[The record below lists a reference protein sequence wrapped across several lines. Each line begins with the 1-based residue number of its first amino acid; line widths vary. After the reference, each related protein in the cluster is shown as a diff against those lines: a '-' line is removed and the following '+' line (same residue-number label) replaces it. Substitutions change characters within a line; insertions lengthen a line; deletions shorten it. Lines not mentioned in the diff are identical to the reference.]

1 MNPVFQSTTDRIKL
15 PIKMNANPEEN
26 EIKERI
32 SEENNSLDKLSQNN
46 SNENSD
52 DGQQESPRSNM
63 KKKNSISDGESSES
77 GNSQMDG
84 EETILN
90 IGYDTS
96 QTYIHRE
103 SVSYYHYSIL

>member
-1 MNPVFQSTTDRIKL
+1 MHLVTQSTMNLNKS
-15 PIKMNANPEEN
+15 PINMKANPEEN
-26 EIKERI
+26 EIKECV
-32 SEENNSLDKLSQNN
+32 SEENNSLVKFSQNN

-63 KKKNSISDGESSES
+63 KKKNSISGGESSES
-77 GNSQMDG
+77 DNSQIDG
-84 EETILN
+84 EETDLN

-96 QTYIHRE
+96 QTYLHQE